1 MNRLPGEREHILE
14 DSGARLHNLCAR
26 RGSGWLGD
34 SWPPTIANK
43 LDKMF
48 DIFIKKT
55 PAIKTL
61 LVKQEHATLGA
72 PGS

>member
-26 RGSGWLGD
+26 RGSGWGRD

-43 LDKMF
+43 LYKMF
-48 DIFIKKT
+48 DIFIEKM

-61 LVKQEHATLGA
+61 LVEQEHATLGA